1 MVCLGLTIT
10 IFAEWC
16 IVCKLANF
24 LTSRGLKINAWAR
37 ARIIRARERTSKQG
51 RRAREK
57 TKREGRTA
65 TSFVTVEFKC
75 STHQTCESVKYTLI
89 LSTYTLLLF
98 LSSPRAFASLDCTLL
113 ARHACDNPERLLS
126 V

>member
-16 IVCKLANF
+16 IVFKLANF
-24 LTSRGLKINAWAR
+24 LTSRGVKIIAWAR
-37 ARIIRARERTSKQG
+37 VIRASKRESKQG

-57 TKREGRTA
+57 KRKEGRDCNR
-65 TSFVTVEFKC
+65 FC
-75 STHQTCESVKYTLI
+75 NRRGQ
-89 LSTYTLLLF
+89 F
-98 LSSPRAFASLDCTLL
+98 LHPP
-113 ARHACDNPERLLS
+113 N

>member
-1 MVCLGLTIT
+1 MVCLGLAIT

-24 LTSRGLKINAWAR
+24 LTSRGVKIIAWAR
-37 ARIIRARERTSKQG
+37 VIRASKRASKQG

-57 TKREGRTA
+57 KEGTA
-65 TSFVTVEFKC
+65 TSFVTVEVNF

-98 LSSPRAFASLDCTLL
+98 LSSPRAFASLACT
-113 ARHACDNPERLLS
+113 
-126 V
+126 

>member
-16 IVCKLANF
+16 IVFKLANF
-24 LTSRGLKINAWAR
+24 LTSRGVKIIAWAR
-37 ARIIRARERTSKQG
+37 VIRASKRASKQG

-57 TKREGRTA
+57 KRKEGRD
-65 TSFVTVEFKC
+65 C
-75 STHQTCESVKYTLI
+75 N
-89 LSTYTLLLF
+89 LF
-98 LSSPRAFASLDCTLL
+98 CNRRGQFLHPP
-113 ARHACDNPERLLS
+113 N

>member
-24 LTSRGLKINAWAR
+24 LTSRGVKIIAWAR
-37 ARIIRARERTSKQG
+37 VIRAKKRASKQG

-57 TKREGRTA
+57 TKREGGTA

-98 LSSPRAFASLDCTLL
+98 LSSPRAFASLACTLL